1 MNYTAA
7 LRGEHGPL
15 WRDTFAAR
23 DLKVWN
29 DARIVHD
36 LYVDGSIHCDGF
48 AVPAVSYDNQVINKT
63 LRVKGE
69 GIGPKDVSVLFDQGI
84 VEIGQDLVVHE
95 AIGCAGIA
103 QYGEDNTSEY
113 EGSIWIGNDLT
124 VKGTINHSGK
134 FNPPL
139 TATPTDVYT
148 KKECND
154 KFAEK
159 AALEA
164 VSQSVD
170 GVKGRVDAVEKG
182 TYVHPQLQVDGALTV
197 GDALKKGG
205 RIELNGEPLASA
217 GDVAQAKEDAAVAL
231 ETAKE
236 ALTAVT
242 TAQED
247 ADEAVRTANVATQT
261 ANAARQTAEGLSD
274 DVTKAKEDA
283 KKAVDTVE
291 SIVAGTQTLSK
302 ALVGMGAKFA
312 DAEVLHVKGDAV
324 LEGDLNAAGK
334 TITCQKLVCTDYPGG
349 GGGGTGKYTEKVL
362 DNIFGGNASVNGFQV
377 AGALKVT
384 DNGTTHVPASLTV
397 NGTAVAL
404 TTDIKTATDAAA
416 AAKQSASEAAQPTLQ
431 RRPQTK

>member
-7 LRGEHGPL
+7 LSGEYGPL

-36 LYVDGSIHCDGF
+36 LYVDGNIHCDGF

-139 TATPTDVYT
+139 TAAPTDVYT

-159 AALEA
+159 AALKT
-164 VSQSVD
+164 VSDTVSTMRTEVTGIEQGNCIFPYLQTV
-170 GVKGRVDAVEKG
+170 G
-182 TYVHPQLQVDGALTV
+182 TLHV
-197 GDALKKGG
+197 GDAKKMGG
-205 RIELNGEPLASA
+205 SIELNGKPLPSA
-217 GDVAQAKEDAAVAL
+217 GDV
-231 ETAKE
+231 ETAKS
-236 ALTAVT
+236 
-242 TAQED
+242 D
-247 ADEAVRTANVATQT
+247 AAAAVRTAN
-261 ANAARQTAEGLSD
+261 E
-274 DVTKAKEDA
+274 
-283 KKAVDTVE
+283 
-291 SIVAGTQTLSK
+291 
-302 ALVGMGAKFA
+302 
-312 DAEVLHVKGDAV
+312 
-324 LEGDLNAAGK
+324 
-334 TITCQKLVCTDYPGG
+334 
-349 GGGGTGKYTEKVL
+349 
-362 DNIFGGNASVNGFQV
+362 AS
-377 AGALKVT
+377 T
-384 DNGTTHVPASLTV
+384 
-397 NGTAVAL
+397 
-404 TTDIKTATDAAA
+404 TATALF
-416 AAKQSASEAAQPTLQ
+416 SITSFSSITF
-431 RRPQTK
+431 